1 MYAVIFFVLTPFI
14 YGFTYCNAW
23 RQGMSRYELEGKIA
37 YIEHEKELK
46 KQALKRKK
54 KHTGRKRNAENRNSI
69 QKATKNN
76 IIKAMENNRMMEA
89 IDSILTI
96 MKIHIGNS
104 KENNRE
110 NMLVI
115 NLRM

>member
-1 MYAVIFFVLTPFI
+1 MKK
-14 YGFTYCNAW
+14 
-23 RQGMSRYELEGKIA
+23 S
-37 YIEHEKELK
+37 LK

-76 IIKAMENNRMMEA
+76 IIKAMEKQQDDGSNGRHSYNYENTYRQQQNNRR
-89 IDSILTI
+89 D
-96 MKIHIGNS
+96 
-104 KENNRE
+104 
-110 NMLVI
+110 MLVI